1 MDNALQ
7 VNTATDL
14 PSLGIEHIENLLQ
27 ADFEVVHPTLRDA
40 DGKPVGTGLFIT
52 LAGPEHPDRKAI
64 SLNITRAV
72 RAAMSRKVA
81 AGERAVPDIKD
92 PVADEAER
100 LEHLAQC
107 TLGWYRTDGKPCAP
121 FSAAAVRELYK
132 NTKSQWLYTQVMG
145 RFYDAELFIKA

>member
-14 PSLGIEHIENLLQ
+14 PSLGIEHIENLQQ
-27 ADFEVVHPTLRDA
+27 ADFEVVHPKLKDA

-81 AGERAVPDIKD
+81 AGERPTADFKD
-92 PVADEAER
+92 PEADAAEQ
-100 LEHLAQC
+100 LEHLVRC
-107 TLGWYRTDGKPCAP
+107 TLGWHRKDEKSCSL
-121 FSAAAVRELYK
+121 FSPDAVRQLYK
-132 NTKSQWLYTQVMG
+132 NPKSQWLVEQVMR